1 MFFHY
6 VLDKKSSPAWRS
18 IPAEVSELSSV
29 PLGIW
34 SDLWHGWLPQYSLDE
49 YWNNEVPLL
58 PSSYYI
64 PTLFFFQSLCF
75 HNHTPSNQSYSEFI
89 KGKNEQGNV
98 QAPQGCHDLV
108 SHADYSKQ
116 SHNSTLGTC
125 RRQPGDSLLS
135 QEDPQ
140 VMVTNTSCCHMFEV
154 RDLGHQSGSHCVLG
168 TPWIQK
174 GKIISAF
181 KEPLR
186 LNAGNMWG
194 CTDFSYWLAELIL
207 HLRWTDY
214 REKYC

>member
-1 MFFHY
+1 MFLTRNPALHEGPF
-6 VLDKKSSPAWRS
+6 LQKSVSCLQFRWGFDLIYGTGGYHNTAQMNIGTTRS
-18 IPAEVSELSSV
+18 
-29 PLGIW
+29 
-34 SDLWHGWLPQYSLDE
+34 HFC
-49 YWNNEVPLL
+49 LL
-58 PSSYYI
+58 PTTF
-64 PTLFFFQSLCF
+64 PLFFFFSPCAFITTHRATKAIL
-75 HNHTPSNQSYSEFI
+75 NLI
-89 KGKNEQGNV
+89 KGKNQQGNV

-140 VMVTNTSCCHMFEV
+140 AMVTNTSCCHMFEV

-186 LNAGNMWG
+186 LNAGNM
-194 CTDFSYWLAELIL
+194 
-207 HLRWTDY
+207 
-214 REKYC
+214 